1 MTTSDILLVYDE
13 MVQISQQMLDAAHRQ
28 DWPSFATLEAVCE
41 EHIKQI
47 HQGDAQPPLTSEEV
61 EKKIDLLM
69 KILADDRQIR
79 ELLEPWMGRLSAIMR
94 TPRS

>member
-1 MTTSDILLVYDE
+1 MTSSDILLVYDE

-28 DWPSFATLEAVCE
+28 DWPSFTTLELVCDE
-41 EHIKQI
+41 YIKQI
-47 HQGDAQPPLTSEEV
+47 HQRDTQHPLTEEEL

-94 TPRS
+94 TPR

>member
-1 MTTSDILLVYDE
+1 MTSSDILLVYDE

-28 DWPSFATLEAVCE
+28 DWPSFTNLELVCDE
-41 EHIKQI
+41 YIKQI
-47 HQGDAQPPLTSEEV
+47 HQRDTKDPLTEEEL

-79 ELLEPWMGRLSAIMR
+79 ELLEPWMGRLSAMMQ
-94 TPRS
+94 PRR

>member
-28 DWPSFATLEAVCE
+28 DWPSFTTLESVCE

-47 HQGDAQPPLTSEEV
+47 HQRDDQLPLTAEEV

-79 ELLEPWMGRLSAIMR
+79 DLLEPWMGRLSAIMR

>member
-1 MTTSDILLVYDE
+1 
-13 MVQISQQMLDAAHRQ
+13 
-28 DWPSFATLEAVCE
+28 VCE
-41 EHIKQI
+41 EYIKQI
-47 HQGDAQPPLTSEEV
+47 QQRDAQHPLTEEEV

-94 TPRS
+94 TPR